1 MPNNIS
7 WGIGYHLLRQH
18 QLQHHQLKTILMPNK
33 RPLYIGAKKLKK
45 KMDNFS
51 VRPQKESH
59 DTLLVI
65 LVLIIIENFYYK
77 HTMTN

>member
-1 MPNNIS
+1 
-7 WGIGYHLLRQH
+7 
-18 QLQHHQLKTILMPNK
+18 MPNK

-77 HTMTN
+77 HTMTNQKKKNSMRSPLKYNK